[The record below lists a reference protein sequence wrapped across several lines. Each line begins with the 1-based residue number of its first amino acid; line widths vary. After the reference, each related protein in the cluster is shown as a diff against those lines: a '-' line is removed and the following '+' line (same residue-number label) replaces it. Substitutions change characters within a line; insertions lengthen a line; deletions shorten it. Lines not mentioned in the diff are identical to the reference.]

1 MVKRLIKTDD
11 NSTAPLF
18 KLVSTSV
25 LKNADDIIN
34 SDDNIFSIYEIKEKN
49 PLQIKINSKKIKNN
63 SHKTVNITKISG
75 NYEIQ
80 ILLSILIV

>member
-49 PLQIKINSKKIKNN
+49 PLQIKINSKKIKNK